1 MKINGTGLQSQLSVY
16 KTAQVQGNKIEAGKI
31 ANAKPTGAQQDRV
44 ALSDQGRMLADA
56 QRAVAF
62 IPDTRESLVTEVRN
76 HLGNGSY
83 VFDNQ
88 RSAEGI
94 LKESMVNEAALYY

>member
-1 MKINGTGLQSQLSVY
+1 MKINGTDLRSRLSVY
-16 KTAQVQGNKIEAGKI
+16 KAEQAQGTNLEAVKTGKRGVS
-31 ANAKPTGAQQDRV
+31 AAQQDRV
-44 ALSDQGRMLADA
+44 ALSEQGRLIADA

-62 IPDTRESLVTEVRN
+62 IPDVRASLVSEVKN
-76 HLGNGSY
+76 EVDNGTY

-94 LKESMVNEAALYY
+94 LRESMVNQAALYY